1 MHTEV
6 EKLIIR
12 AKKNGFIT
20 ERQQDLIISKA
31 KELGDD
37 IGEIEFSLEDIPIKS
52 SEIHDNTTNEQS
64 TTESIILD
72 DVVEG
77 TPVSHNNSLTVATES
92 LKGLKRLNNKG
103 CKKGCLWLIV
113 IMAVLGILGYI
124 YDLILG

>member
-20 ERQQDLIISKA
+20 ERQRDLIISKA

-37 IGEIEFSLEDIPIKS
+37 MDEVEFSLDDIPVKS
-52 SEIHDNTTNEQS
+52 SEIRDNTINEQS
-64 TTESIILD
+64 TTESINMD
-72 DVVEG
+72 DVVGE

-92 LKGLKRLNNKG
+92 LKSLKRLNNKG

-113 IMAVLGILGYI
+113 IMVVLGILGYI
-124 YDLILG
+124 YDLIVG